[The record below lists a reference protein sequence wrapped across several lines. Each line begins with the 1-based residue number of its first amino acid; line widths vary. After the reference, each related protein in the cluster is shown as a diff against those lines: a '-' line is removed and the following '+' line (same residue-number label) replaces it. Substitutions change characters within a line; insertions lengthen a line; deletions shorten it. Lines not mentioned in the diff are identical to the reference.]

1 MVRQY
6 VVKLIST
13 KVDKQIRAMQKKI
26 KETFG
31 IEISYVKASKLVAW
45 KSQQYNINLTE
56 KKLIE
61 ILGDRSF

>member
-1 MVRQY
+1 MNKILAV
-6 VVKLIST
+6 L
-13 KVDKQIRAMQKKI
+13 I